1 MTASPGLIQI
11 GFDLALVQ
19 APHGHS
25 GDADI
30 GKHYLAVT
38 GNRNGGMQFVR
49 SAGKQAQLIRGL
61 RAAGRLAEQ
70 AVSQS
75 QRLIGADDITA
86 GIF

>member
-1 MTASPGLIQI
+1 M
-11 GFDLALVQ
+11 
-19 APHGHS
+19 
-25 GDADI
+25 
-30 GKHYLAVT
+30 
-38 GNRNGGMQFVR
+38 RM
-49 SAGKQAQLIRGL
+49 AGKQAQLIRGL

>member
-1 MTASPGLIQI
+1 MLRAAGAGRQ
-11 GFDLALVQ
+11 LAR
-19 APHGHS
+19 HGVKPS
-25 GDADI
+25 ARKARLQLP
-30 GKHYLAVT
+30 KHFTVA
-38 GNRNGGMQFVR
+38 GNRNGGMQFMR

-61 RAAGRLAEQ
+61 HAAGWLAEQ